1 MAYRATEFTESR
13 KAQTRARLLKEARK
27 LVSQDGFRGLSIA
40 EVARRS
46 AIATGTVYRYFPSKS
61 ELCVAVFEAAT
72 QREIDAV
79 TAASAQPEGPV
90 QQLHAALECF
100 IQRAMQNPNLAYAL
114 IAEPVDPEL
123 EQTRLNYRAQW
134 AEVFS
139 RLLLKGIQQGVF
151 IPQPENLCA
160 TALVGAMAETVII
173 PLQQARHH
181 ASSIDS
187 KIHTIHTPTQ
197 AHCQQIIAFCLRA
210 VVKPEHTP

>member
-27 LVSQDGFRGLSIA
+27 LVSREGFRGLSIA

-72 QREIDAV
+72 QREIEAV
-79 TAASAQPEGPV
+79 TAASEQIDGPV
-90 QQLHAALECF
+90 QQLRAALECF

-139 RLLLKGIQQGVF
+139 RLVQQGIRKKVF

-173 PLQQARHH
+173 PLQQARHDTN
-181 ASSIDS
+181 AS
-187 KIHTIHTPTQ
+187 HPVVHPLTQ

-210 VVKPEHTP
+210 VVKPEAMS

>member
-27 LVSQDGFRGLSIA
+27 LVSREGFRSLSIA
-40 EVARRS
+40 EVARCS
-46 AIATGTVYRYFPSKS
+46 GIATGTVYRYFPSKS

-72 QREIDAV
+72 QREIEAV
-79 TAASAQPEGPV
+79 TAASNSIEGPV
-90 QQLHAALECF
+90 QQLRAALECF
-100 IQRAMQNPNLAYAL
+100 IHRAMQNPNLAYAL

-139 RLLLKGIQQGVF
+139 RLVIQGIRQEVF
-151 IPQPENLCA
+151 VPQPENLCA

-181 ASSIDS
+181 TESNPV
-187 KIHTIHTPTQ
+187 IHPLTQ
-197 AHCQQIIAFCLRA
+197 SHCQQIIAFCLRA
-210 VVKPEHTP
+210 VVKPEAIR